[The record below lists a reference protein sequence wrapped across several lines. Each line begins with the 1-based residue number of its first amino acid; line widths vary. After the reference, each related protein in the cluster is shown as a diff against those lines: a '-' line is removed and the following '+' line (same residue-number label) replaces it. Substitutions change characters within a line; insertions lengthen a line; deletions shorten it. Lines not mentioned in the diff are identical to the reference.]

1 MKKQNFLYGI
11 LGVFMLSF
19 FFTSCL
25 TDQNP
30 PVVSLLSGTD
40 VLTSSGKIEPSS
52 NFKVQVKGIKGDVNM
67 KTLTIFENGSI
78 LPLERIVDGL
88 NANPALLTGTDV
100 ESFSKTITIK
110 AQTTGIS
117 DYLFVVEDENLL
129 KDTVMIT
136 LTGST
141 AFNVN
146 VASLKVYNAD
156 APTGYFGSVD
166 LQKGEAVASKDN
178 PDGDIQD
185 FGVVST
191 SQPYDGTWQK
201 KIKPENGTEMVIP
214 AASVTFADIDDME
227 KLIVAY
233 NAGSKVTEASVTV
246 GKVFLFKS
254 PSKTVGI
261 FDYFILNT
269 LELHETPPSNLGGD
283 NLDYYIFA
291 LKGKKY

>member
-11 LGVFMLSF
+11 LGILMLSF
-19 FFTSCL
+19 TLTSCL

-30 PVVSLLSGTD
+30 PIVSLLSGTD

-67 KTLTIFENGSI
+67 KTLTIFENGTK
-78 LPLERIVDGL
+78 LALERIVDGL
-88 NANPALLTGTDV
+88 NANPALLSGTDV
-100 ESFSKTITIK
+100 ESFTKTVTIK
-110 AQTTGIS
+110 AQTTGVS

-146 VASLKVYNAD
+146 VANLKVYNAD

-185 FGVVST
+185 LGVVNVLT
-191 SQPYDGTWQK
+191 DGTWQK
-201 KIKPENGTEMVIP
+201 KIKPENGTELVIP
-214 AASVTFADIDDME
+214 VSSVTYDGIDDLE
-227 KLIVAY
+227 KLLVAY
-233 NAGSKVTEASVTV
+233 NAGTKATETSVTV

-254 PSKTVGI
+254 PSKTSGKY
-261 FDYFILNT
+261 DYFIMNT
-269 LELHETPPSNLGGD
+269 LQVNETPPLGSGGD
-283 NLDYYIFA
+283 NLDNYIFA

>member
-11 LGVFMLSF
+11 LGILMLSF
-19 FFTSCL
+19 SLTSCV

-30 PVVSLLSGTD
+30 PIVSLLSGTD

-52 NFKVQVKGIKGDVNM
+52 NFKVQVKALKGDVNM
-67 KTLTIFENGSI
+67 KTLTIFENGAK

-88 NANPALLTGTDV
+88 NANPALLSGTDV
-100 ESFSKTITIK
+100 ESFTKTITIK
-110 AQTTGIS
+110 AQTTGVS
-117 DYLFVVEDENLL
+117 DYLFVVEDDNLL
-129 KDTVMIT
+129 KDTVMIS

-156 APTGYFGSVD
+156 APAGYFGSVD

-191 SQPYDGTWQK
+191 SPPYDGTWQK
-201 KIKPENGTEMVIP
+201 KIKPENGTEMVLP
-214 AASVTFADIDDME
+214 TASVTFADIDDME

-233 NAGSKVTEASVTV
+233 NAGTKATEASVTV

-254 PSKTVGI
+254 PSKTAGK
-261 FDYFILNT
+261 FDYFIINT

>member
-67 KTLTIFENGSI
+67 KTLTIFENGSK

-100 ESFSKTITIK
+100 ESFTKTITIK

-185 FGVVST
+185 LGVKDVLT
-191 SQPYDGTWQK
+191 DGTWQK

-214 AASVTFADIDDME
+214 AGSVTYEGIDDLE
-227 KLIVAY
+227 KLLVAY
-233 NAGSKVTEASVTV
+233 AAGTKATEASVTV

-254 PSKTVGI
+254 PSKTAGK
-261 FDYFILNT
+261 FDYFIINT
-269 LELHETPPSNLGGD
+269 LQVNETPPLGSGGD
-283 NLDYYIFA
+283 NLDNYIFA